1 MVLVRRPDEN
11 TFDYVHVYSRPHSVV
26 CLPLA
31 YVVGRSARSPA
42 FRRCA
47 NRAFQHRLTPA
58 LDPIVTRRMDVVQ
71 VSMVGIYHQG
81 IVCIQ
86 KYGGKHT
93 LRRSRSMK
101 VKVVQLSEPHVMRVP
116 NFPTPERARKTT
128 SNEVKARGLKEKHAS
143 SYHTQ
148 SHRIS
153 PSHHVATPSHML

>member
-1 MVLVRRPDEN
+1 MRRSSAVLVRRPDEN

-31 YVVGRSARSPA
+31 YVAGRSVRSPA

-58 LDPIVTRRMDVVQ
+58 LDPIVTRRMNVVQ

-101 VKVVQLSEPHVMRVP
+101 VKVVQLSDTHMVRVLS
-116 NFPTPERARKTT
+116 FCTPERTSKAT
-128 SNEVKARGLKEKHAS
+128 SNKMKTRTLKEKHA
-143 SYHTQ
+143 
-148 SHRIS
+148 
-153 PSHHVATPSHML
+153 

>member
-1 MVLVRRPDEN
+1 MRRSSAVLVRRPDEN

-31 YVVGRSARSPA
+31 YVAGRSARSHA

-58 LDPIVTRRMDVVQ
+58 LDPIVTRRMNVVQ
-71 VSMVGIYHQG
+71 ASMVGIYHQG

-101 VKVVQLSEPHVMRVP
+101 VKVVQLSDTHVMRVL
-116 NFPTPERARKTT
+116 NFCTPERTSKAT
-128 SNEVKARGLKEKHAS
+128 SNKMKTRRLKEKHA
-143 SYHTQ
+143 
-148 SHRIS
+148 
-153 PSHHVATPSHML
+153 

>member
-1 MVLVRRPDEN
+1 MRRSSAVLVRRPDEN

-31 YVVGRSARSPA
+31 YVAGRSARSPA

-58 LDPIVTRRMDVVQ
+58 LDPIVTRRMNVVQ
-71 VSMVGIYHQG
+71 ASMVGIYHQV
-81 IVCIQ
+81 IVFIQ

-101 VKVVQLSEPHVMRVP
+101 VKVVQLSDTHMVRVLS
-116 NFPTPERARKTT
+116 FCTPERTSKAT
-128 SNEVKARGLKEKHAS
+128 SNKIKTRRRQRKACLK
-143 SYHTQ
+143 
-148 SHRIS
+148 
-153 PSHHVATPSHML
+153 PSHAISS

>member
-1 MVLVRRPDEN
+1 MRRSSAVLVRRPDEN

-31 YVVGRSARSPA
+31 YVAGRSVRSPT

-58 LDPIVTRRMDVVQ
+58 LDPIVTRRMNVVQ
-71 VSMVGIYHQG
+71 ASMVGIYHQG

-101 VKVVQLSEPHVMRVP
+101 VKVVQLSDTHVMRVL
-116 NFPTPERARKTT
+116 NFCTPERT
-128 SNEVKARGLKEKHAS
+128 SK
-143 SYHTQ
+143 
-148 SHRIS
+148 
-153 PSHHVATPSHML
+153 ATPNKTKTRRVKEERA